1 VGWCCTSLQFLDFPI
16 RNKETVMEDE
26 TRTTLRAEF
35 KKDWAVLPNLIT
47 ETRLILSP
55 VAAIIYLINP
65 DKLYWVAMIVFVVV
79 ATTDKVDGYL
89 ARRLDMCTLLG
100 KALDPIVDKVLV
112 VGTLVALSIIQP
124 LVLIPTAIIFAR
136 EISVFLMLK
145 RVRKHGRVIE
155 IVYSGKVKMV
165 VQCTA
170 IAFLF
175 MPFTGT
181 WEQVTWAVVG
191 ASIALTLTSWC
202 DYLRAYNKK

>member
-1 VGWCCTSLQFLDFPI
+1 MDST
-16 RNKETVMEDE
+16 DE

-35 KKDWAVLPNLIT
+35 RKDWAVLPNLIT
-47 ETRLILSP
+47 EARLFLSP
-55 VAAIIYLINP
+55 IAAIIYLINP
-65 DKLYWVAMIVFVVV
+65 DKYYLIAMIVFVVV
-79 ATTDKVDGYL
+79 ATTDKIDGYL

-112 VGTLVALSIIQP
+112 GATLVSLSIVTPMVWVPTI
-124 LVLIPTAIIFAR
+124 LIVTR

-145 RVRKHGRVIE
+145 RVRQHGRVIAT
-155 IVYSGKVKMV
+155 VYSGKVKMV
-165 VQCTA
+165 VQCFA

-181 WEQVTWAVVG
+181 WERVTWSLVG
-191 ASIALTLTSWC
+191 ASVSLTMTSWM

>member
-1 VGWCCTSLQFLDFPI
+1 
-16 RNKETVMEDE
+16 MEDE